1 MFITIK
7 SQNYALAV
15 DFPNAGRCHE
25 SYMPNN
31 LKIPSPWSQLAL
43 FSLTLGGALILYA
56 AVGGMIAQ
64 ATGITAEV
72 KTGAAWNDP
81 RAIGIFKWL
90 QALSSIIVFGIPG
103 LCYALLTFRDKP
115 FYRLG
120 LRPAIPVS
128 FYLLAILLLLIGLPL
143 EGWLG
148 DLNKMLPL
156 PGWMTQ
162 MEKDT
167 DRQVTAFLKVN
178 TPFDIFY
185 NVVLM
190 AALPAFFEELCFR
203 GVLQRILIQICRS
216 PWAGIVVTG
225 ILFSAFHMQFEGFL
239 PRTFLGILLGAACW
253 YSGSLWTAILAHFFY
268 NGITVI
274 IAMYYPQMVAQNPA
288 VPLYTVLLSMVI
300 VVGLLYRMHKQSLV
314 TYAKVYDL

>member
-1 MFITIK
+1 
-7 SQNYALAV
+7 
-15 DFPNAGRCHE
+15 
-25 SYMPNN
+25 MPNN

-43 FSLTLGGALILYA
+43 FMLTLGGALIFYSVA
-56 AVGGMIAQ
+56 GGLIAQ
-64 ATGITAEV
+64 SAGITGEV
-72 KTGAAWNDP
+72 RTGAAWDDP
-81 RAIGIFKWL
+81 RAVGILKWL
-90 QALSSIIVFGIPG
+90 QALSSVIVFGIPAY
-103 LCYALLTFRDKP
+103 CYAMLTFRDRP

-120 LRPAIPVS
+120 LRPATPGN

-148 DLNKMLPL
+148 DLNKMVAL

-178 TPFDIFY
+178 TPFDIVY
-185 NVVLM
+185 NVIIM

-203 GVLQRILIQICRS
+203 GVLQRILIRIFRS
-216 PWAGIVVTG
+216 PWTGIVVTG
-225 ILFSAFHMQFEGFL
+225 IFFSALHMQFEGFL
-239 PRTFLGILLGAACW
+239 PRLFLGILLGAACW

-274 IAMYYPQMVAQNPA
+274 IAMYHPEMMTKNPS
-288 VPLYTVLLSMVI
+288 VPIYTVLLSMVI
-300 VVGLLYRMHKQSLV
+300 VVGLLYRMHKLSTV
-314 TYAKVYDL
+314 TYAQAYDM

>member
-1 MFITIK
+1 MQRAHM
-7 SQNYALAV
+7 SN
-15 DFPNAGRCHE
+15 
-25 SYMPNN
+25 NN

-43 FSLTLGGALILYA
+43 FMLTLGGALIFYTVA
-56 AVGGMIAQ
+56 GGLIAQ

-72 KTGAAWNDP
+72 RTGTAWDDP
-81 RAIGIFKWL
+81 RAIGILKWL
-90 QALSSIIVFGIPG
+90 QGLSSVIVFGIPAF
-103 LCYALLTFRDKP
+103 CYAMLTFRDRP
-115 FYRLG
+115 LYRLG
-120 LRPAIPVS
+120 LRPAIPGS

-148 DLNKMLPL
+148 DLNKMFPL

-178 TPFDIFY
+178 TPFDIVY
-185 NVVLM
+185 NVVIM

-203 GVLQRILIQICRS
+203 GVLQRILIQIFRS
-216 PWAGIVVTG
+216 PWTGIVVTG
-225 ILFSAFHMQFEGFL
+225 IFFSAFHMQFEGFL

-274 IAMYYPQMVAQNPA
+274 IAMYYPQMVAKNPS

-300 VVGLLYRMHKQSLV
+300 VVGLLYRMHKQSAV
-314 TYAKVYDL
+314 TYAQVYDL

>member
-1 MFITIK
+1 MT
-7 SQNYALAV
+7 
-15 DFPNAGRCHE
+15 
-25 SYMPNN
+25 NN

-43 FSLTLGGALILYA
+43 FMLTLGGALIFYTVA
-56 AVGGMIAQ
+56 GGLIAQ
-64 ATGITAEV
+64 ATGITGEIR
-72 KTGAAWNDP
+72 TGSAWDDP
-81 RAIGIFKWL
+81 RAIGILKWL
-90 QALSSIIVFGIPG
+90 QGLSSVIVFGIPAF
-103 LCYALLTFRDKP
+103 CYAMLTFRDRP

-120 LRPAIPVS
+120 LRPATPGN

-148 DLNKMLPL
+148 DLNKMFPL

-178 TPFDIFY
+178 TPFDIIY
-185 NVVLM
+185 NVVIM

-203 GVLQRILIQICRS
+203 GVLQRILIRIFRN
-216 PWAGIVVTG
+216 PWTGIVVTG
-225 ILFSAFHMQFEGFL
+225 IFFSAFHMQFEGFL

-274 IAMYYPQMVAQNPA
+274 VAMYHPEMMTKNPS
-288 VPLYTVLLSMVI
+288 VPIYTVLISLVI
-300 VVGLLYRMHKQSLV
+300 VVGLLYRMHKQSAV
-314 TYAKVYDL
+314 TYAQVYDL

>member
-1 MFITIK
+1 MK
-7 SQNYALAV
+7 
-15 DFPNAGRCHE
+15 P
-25 SYMPNN
+25 YMPNN

-43 FSLTLGGALILYA
+43 FSLTLGGALIFYSVA
-56 AVGGMIAQ
+56 GGLIAQ
-64 ATGITAEV
+64 GTGVTGEI
-72 KTGAAWNDP
+72 KTGAAWDDP
-81 RAIGIFKWL
+81 RAISILKWL

-103 LCYALLTFRDKP
+103 VCYALLTFRDKP

-120 LRPAIPVS
+120 LRPATPGQ

-148 DLNKMLPL
+148 DLNKMVPL

-167 DRQVTAFLKVN
+167 DRQVAAFLKVS
-178 TPFDIFY
+178 TPFDIVY
-185 NVVLM
+185 NVLIM

-203 GVLQRILIQICRS
+203 GVLQRILIQIFRS
-216 PWAGIVVTG
+216 PWGGIIATG

-239 PRTFLGILLGAACW
+239 PRAFLGILLGAACW
-253 YSGSLWTAILAHFFY
+253 YSGSLWASILAHFFY

-274 IAMYYPQMVAQNPA
+274 IAMYHPEMVAKNPS
-288 VPLYTVLLSMVI
+288 VPLYTVLLSMLI
-300 VVGLLYRMHKQSLV
+300 VVGLLYRMHKQSAA
-314 TYAKVYDL
+314 TYAQVYNL